1 MPGVKMM
8 RLIVG
13 KKCKIFVRG
22 QDNFGNTRTTG
33 GDNVEGVLVGP
44 NGQRGLVSTKDH
56 GDGSYLL
63 EFTCMQQGVWT
74 LRTRFNGRLQYGTSQ
89 AHCIVRPAYGSRCSD
104 SDAQAPVQM
113 WCLHGLASCR
123 RTTRRWTYS
132 YRCRGVQRAS
142 HFSGRPLHWCPARHQ
157 AGYDCRHSAHQ
168 LARSW

>member
-74 LRTRFNGRLQYGTSQ
+74 LRTRFNGRLSMER
-89 AHCIVRPAYGSRCSD
+89 HKLIVSFGPLMAQDVRIQMPSPRSD
-104 SDAQAPVQM
+104 VVLTRTCKLSSNDPKMDVFLPVQRRST
-113 WCLHGLASCR
+113 CVSFLRQASPLAS
-123 RTTRRWTYS
+123 
-132 YRCRGVQRAS
+132 
-142 HFSGRPLHWCPARHQ
+142 
-157 AGYDCRHSAHQ
+157 
-168 LARSW
+168 RSTSSRVRLPP